1 MSTFSHLAA
10 VFIFIASA
18 CSAYLWSR
26 RLPLPPDRSIRLLS
40 GIVLWEIIQLLPVHV
55 LASLQIAGLITRVTI
70 PSLAAFQGAIVA
82 GSLAWTFWRRPW
94 SSPTQHL
101 ADIAPKLPRFLIVCI
116 AILTCSYLVFA
127 LDLFTSFPNGSD
139 EIAYHLP
146 LAVHWL
152 QTGSLAIPPTRTWRF
167 SLPGNSEI
175 EAMMLLATGKESAV
189 ALFNWPALA
198 ALVIATYLL
207 AKRLTSGNRVAAI
220 AVVLLLLSIP
230 IVEFQT
236 LSAYVDLFGTA
247 FLLVAFVLLIRKENT
262 DGTRFPETDG
272 SRPVFASSV
281 LFLSAA
287 ACGISLGTKPI
298 FWLYGLGYSV
308 LAVFA
313 LWKSLGK
320 RSGAAFAKGIVLIA
334 IGLLLPSA
342 FWFGRAVQATRNP
355 VFPMQIAVA
364 GHVVFP
370 GYPSTGW
377 FEQKFEMNF
386 VRSRSEWF
394 IYPWTEWKRDPG
406 YLLIP
411 YGEGSGVGAAFA
423 ALVPIG
429 VLFLIYRSLILRLQ
443 NRTEVILLLVLALSL
458 VVWWFLLYRIPRYG
472 LPILVFTCILT
483 APLVT
488 FLHTYRRRGFEILF
502 LILMS
507 LTFAISTF
515 MPAHELLGRIR
526 GRNWTRHQ
534 FYGYPPF
541 LDHLPP
547 DSCVLNATGLEEK
560 NYPLAG
566 MSLDNCVVPAF
577 EISGP
582 LTANFLVENG
592 VDYIAEITPEQGET
606 RLANIPLVTLVKS
619 EMVKTGETK
628 VRWRV
633 WKVEKP

>member
-1 MSTFSHLAA
+1 VSTGAHVAA
-10 VFIFIASA
+10 VFFFIASG

-26 RLPLPPDRSIRLLS
+26 LLTFPLDRSIRLLS
-40 GIVLWEIIQLLPVHV
+40 GIVLWEIIQLVPVHL
-55 LASLQIAGLITRVTI
+55 LAGLQIAGLIARLTI
-70 PSLAAFQGAIVA
+70 PSLAAFQGAILA
-82 GSLAWTFWRRPW
+82 GSLVYMVWRRPRP
-94 SSPTQHL
+94 SPERP
-101 ADIAPKLPRFLIVCI
+101 AGSAPKLPLFLVVSI

-198 ALVIATYLL
+198 ALVTATYLL
-207 AKRLTSGNRVAAI
+207 AKRLTRGNRVAAT
-220 AVVLLLLSIP
+220 AVVLVLLSIP
-230 IVEFQT
+230 IVEFQA

-247 FLLVAFVLLIRKENT
+247 FLLVGFVLLIRKENT
-262 DGTRFPETDG
+262 GGTRSPETDG
-272 SRPVFASSV
+272 SRPVFASSG

-298 FWLYGLGYSV
+298 FWVYGAGYSV
-308 LAVFA
+308 LAVFS

-320 RSGAAFAKGIVLIA
+320 RSGAAFARGIVLIA

-472 LPILVFTCILT
+472 LPILVFTCLLT
-483 APLVT
+483 APLVA
-488 FLHTYRRRGFEILF
+488 FLHTYRRRGFEMLF

-507 LTFAISTF
+507 VTFAISTF
-515 MPAHELLGRIR
+515 MPVHELLGRIR
-526 GRNWTRHQ
+526 GRNWTRHE

-541 LDHLPP
+541 LDHLSPG
-547 DSCVLNATGLEEK
+547 SCVLNATGLEEK
-560 NYPLAG
+560 NYPLTG
-566 MSLDNCVVPAF
+566 MSLGNCVVPAF

-582 LTANFLVENG
+582 LTANFLAENG
-592 VDYIAEITPEQGET
+592 VDYIAEIIPEQRET
-606 RLANIPLVTLVKS
+606 RIANIPSVTLVKS
-619 EMVKTGETK
+619 ELVKNGETK

-633 WKVEKP
+633 WKVAKP